1 MRAFIIGGTGQIG
14 RAIGAKLLADGWDV
28 TLSSR
33 GQRDLPTELAARGAK
48 IVHLDRDQPE
58 ELARA
63 LADGAD
69 AVIDTIAYDES
80 HAEQLLS
87 LESGIGQLIV
97 ISSVSVYRDEA
108 GRTID
113 EAAENGFPDLPAAMT
128 EDQPTVAPGPETY
141 STRKVAIERRLLD
154 KGRRPVTIL
163 RPCAIHGPHSNH
175 PREWWF
181 VKRMLDG
188 RRAIPII
195 LGGRSRF
202 HTTAV
207 ANIAELAAVALRQPA
222 KRVLNIGDPSAPTV
236 WEIGS
241 IIAEAMNWG
250 GELIDIGD
258 PRPAS
263 PLGWTP
269 WSVPAPI
276 TVSNEAA
283 TRLGYRPATD
293 YATAAPIACEWL
305 REQPTEGWEE
315 RFPVL
320 AGYWQPMFDY
330 DAEDALLAARLS

>member
-1 MRAFIIGGTGQIG
+1 MKAFIIGGTGQIG
-14 RAIGAKLLADGWDV
+14 RAIGAKLLGEGWDV

-33 GQRDLPTELAARGAK
+33 GQRSIPTELAALGAK
-48 IVHLDRDQPE
+48 IVQLDRDRPG

-87 LESGIGQLIV
+87 LQGSIGQLIV

-113 EAAENGFPDLPAAMT
+113 EAAENGFPELPEPIT
-128 EDQPTVAPGPETY
+128 EDQLTVAPSPATY
-141 STRKVAIERRLLD
+141 STRKVAIERLLLD
-154 KGRRPVTIL
+154 RGQRPVTIL
-163 RPCAIHGPHSNH
+163 RPCAIHGSHSNH

-207 ANIAELAAVALRQPA
+207 ANIAEVSAVALRQPA
-222 KRVLNIGDPSAPTV
+222 KRVLNIGDPSIPTV

-241 IIAEAMNWG
+241 IIAEAMNWEG
-250 GELIDIGD
+250 DLIDIGG
-258 PRPAS
+258 PRPGS
-263 PLGWTP
+263 TLGWTP

-283 TRLGYRPATD
+283 MRLGYRPATD
-293 YATAAPIACEWL
+293 YATAAPQLCDWL
-305 REQPTEGWEE
+305 RRQPTEGWEE

-320 AGYWQPMFDY
+320 AAYWRPMFDY
-330 DAEDALLAARLS
+330 DAEDALLSQ

>member
-1 MRAFIIGGTGQIG
+1 MKAFIIGGTGQIG

-33 GQRDLPTELAARGAK
+33 AQRPVPTELAAQGAK
-48 IVHLDRDQPE
+48 IVLLDRDQPG

-69 AVIDTIAYDES
+69 AVIDTIAYDEA
-80 HAEQLLS
+80 HADQLLS
-87 LESGIGQLIV
+87 VEDSIGQLVV
-97 ISSVSVYRDEA
+97 ISSVSVYRDAA

-113 EAAENGFPDLPAAMT
+113 EAAENGFPEFPEPIT
-128 EDQPTVAPGPETY
+128 EDQPTTAPGPETY
-141 STRKVAIERRLLD
+141 STRKVAIERLLLD

-163 RPCAIHGPHSNH
+163 RPCAIHGAHSEH

-188 RRAIPII
+188 RRAIPIV
-195 LGGRSRF
+195 LGGRNRF
-202 HTTAV
+202 HTSAV
-207 ANIAELAAVALRQPA
+207 ANIAEVTAVALRQPD
-222 KRVLNIGDPSAPTV
+222 KRLLNIGDPSVPTV
-236 WEIGS
+236 WEIGGT
-241 IIAEAMNWG
+241 IAAAMGWD
-250 GELIDIGD
+250 GELIDIGE
-258 PRPAS
+258 PQPGS

-276 TVSNEAA
+276 VVSNEAA
-283 TRLGYRPATD
+283 ARLGYQPVTD

-305 REQPTEGWEE
+305 RRQPSEGWEE

-330 DAEDALLAARLS
+330 PAEDALLEARLS

>member
-28 TLSSR
+28 ALSSR
-33 GQRDLPTELAARGAK
+33 GQRPCPTELTAIGAE
-48 IVHLDRDQPE
+48 IVQLDRDQPG

-69 AVIDTIAYDES
+69 AVIDTIAYDEG
-80 HAEQLLS
+80 HAGQLLS
-87 LESGIGQLIV
+87 LEGSIGQLIV

-113 EAAENGFPDLPAAMT
+113 EASENGFPDLPDPIT

-141 STRKVAIERRLLD
+141 STRKVAIERLLLD

-163 RPCAIHGPHSNH
+163 RPCAIHGPWSNH

-195 LGGRSRF
+195 VGGRSRF
-202 HTTAV
+202 HTSAV
-207 ANIAELAAVALRQPA
+207 ANIAEMAAVALGQPA
-222 KRVLNIGDPSAPTV
+222 KRVLNIGDPSVTTV

-241 IIAEAMNWG
+241 IIADAMNWG

-263 PLGWTP
+263 TLGWTP

-283 TRLGYRPATD
+283 TRLGYKPVTD
-293 YATAAPIACEWL
+293 YATAAPQICEWL
-305 REQPTEGWEE
+305 RQQPTEGWEE

-320 AGYWQPMFDY
+320 AGYWRPMFDY
-330 DAEDALLAARLS
+330 AGEDALLKTRAT

>member
-14 RAIGAKLLADGWDV
+14 RAIGARLLGDGWDV

-33 GQRDLPTELAARGAK
+33 GQRPCPTELAALGAK
-48 IVHLDRDQPE
+48 IVQLDRDRPGD
-58 ELARA
+58 LVRA

-69 AVIDTIAYDES
+69 AVIDTIAYEES

-97 ISSVSVYRDEA
+97 ISSVSVYRDAA
-108 GRTID
+108 GRTMD
-113 EAAENGFPDLPAAMT
+113 EAAENGFPDLPDPMT

-141 STRKVAIERRLLD
+141 STRKVAIERLLLD
-154 KGRRPVTIL
+154 KGRRPVTVL
-163 RPCAIHGPHSNH
+163 RPCAIHGPHSQH

-181 VKRMLDG
+181 VKRMLDR

-202 HTTAV
+202 HSTAV
-207 ANIAELAAVALRQPA
+207 ANIAELSAVALRQPA
-222 KRVLNIGDPSAPTV
+222 KRVLNIADPSVPTV

-241 IIAEAMNWG
+241 IIAEAMNWDG
-250 GELIDIGD
+250 DLVDIGD
-258 PRPAS
+258 PRPGS
-263 PLGWTP
+263 TLGWSP
-269 WSVPAPI
+269 WSVPSPI

-283 TRLGYRPATD
+283 TQLGYRPVAD
-293 YATAAPIACEWL
+293 YAAAAPIACEWL
-305 REQPTEGWEE
+305 RGQSTEGWEE

-320 AGYWQPMFDY
+320 AGYWRPMFDY
-330 DAEDALLAARLS
+330 AAEDALLETLLP